1 VEKKFLQPYLPWKF
15 QQRFAFAGCCF
26 LLSARVLT
34 KKVACLVFVIHI
46 TDICLEGAIY
56 MIKLNKGDK
65 APDFRLSDQ
74 NEKENKLED
83 FKGKKLLV
91 YFYPKADTPG
101 CTKQSCN
108 VRDAREELADLGVE
122 VVGIS
127 PDTPAKQK
135 KFDNKHGLGFSLLSD
150 QDNTIAR
157 TYGAWGEKSMYG
169 KKYEGIIRSSLLID
183 EQGKVI
189 ETWYK
194 VSPKDTVAKALKTLE
209 EH

>member
-34 KKVACLVFVIHI
+34 KKVACLVFVILI
-46 TDICLEGAIY
+46 RDIRLEGVIY
-56 MIKLNKGDK
+56 MTKLKKGDK
-65 APDFRLSDQ
+65 APNFSLSDQ
-74 NEKENKLED
+74 NEKEIKLGD

-101 CTKQSCN
+101 CTKQACN
-108 VRDAREELADLGVE
+108 VRDAREDLADLGVD

-127 PDTPAKQK
+127 PDRPSKQK
-135 KFDNKHGLGFSLLSD
+135 KFGDKHDLGFTLLSD
-150 QDNTIAR
+150 QDNTIAKS
-157 TYGAWGEKSMYG
+157 YGAWGEKSMYG
-169 KKYEGIIRSSLLID
+169 KKYEGIIRSSMLID
-183 EQGKVI
+183 EDGKIV

-194 VSPKDTVAKALKTLE
+194 VSPKDTVPKALKTLKDR
-209 EH
+209 

>member
-34 KKVACLVFVIHI
+34 KKVACLVFVILI
-46 TDICLEGAIY
+46 TDSCLEGAIY
-56 MIKLNKGDK
+56 MTKLNKGDK

-74 NEKENKLED
+74 NEQENKLED

-101 CTKQSCN
+101 CTKQACN
-108 VRDAREELADLGVE
+108 VRDAREELGDLGVE

-127 PDTPAKQK
+127 PDTPTKQK
-135 KFDNKHGLGFSLLSD
+135 KFDDKHGLGFSLLSD
-150 QDNTIAR
+150 QDNTIAK

-209 EH
+209 ED

>member
-1 VEKKFLQPYLPWKF
+1 M
-15 QQRFAFAGCCF
+15 
-26 LLSARVLT
+26 ARL
-34 KKVACLVFVIHI
+34 
-46 TDICLEGAIY
+46 DSGE
-56 MIKLNKGDK
+56 K
-65 APDFRLSDQ
+65 APNFKLTDQ
-74 NEKENKLED
+74 DEKQVKLED

-135 KFDNKHGLGFSLLSD
+135 KFDDKHGLGFSLLSD
-150 QDNTIAR
+150 QDNTIAK

-209 EH
+209 EA